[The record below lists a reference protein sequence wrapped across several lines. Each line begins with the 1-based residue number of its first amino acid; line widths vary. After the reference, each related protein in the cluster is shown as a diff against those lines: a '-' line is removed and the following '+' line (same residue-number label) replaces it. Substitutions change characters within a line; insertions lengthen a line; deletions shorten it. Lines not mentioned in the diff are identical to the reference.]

1 MSLGIKRG
9 FVFSSS
15 VASYA
20 DTWGK
25 QAWPGGQEFLP
36 HKGLKASMSTRP
48 PGISMKRLLLCKRS
62 LQEGA
67 CEKQALVDFG
77 CGGSIQVHRTQYRHV
92 LDGISVD
99 ILLVIVCP
107 LIPLSVSIG
116 RGHFLC

>member
-67 CEKQALVDFG
+67 CEKQALVDLG
-77 CGGSIQVHRTQYRHV
+77 CGGSTQAHTTQ
-92 LDGISVD
+92 
-99 ILLVIVCP
+99 
-107 LIPLSVSIG
+107 
-116 RGHFLC
+116 